1 MLIDKTRAF
10 EVILVLPAWTYRF
23 HIPRFRDKCREL
35 LRSIIP
41 AHLSGKIYWIGEQE
55 MKKFELCYHYLM
67 HTFADSQLSE
77 CRGYLLEAID
87 EMMENAEE
95 KQDLDDTD

>member
-1 MLIDKTRAF
+1 
-10 EVILVLPAWTYRF
+10 
-23 HIPRFRDKCREL
+23 
-35 LRSIIP
+35 
-41 AHLSGKIYWIGEQE
+41 

-77 CRGYLLEAID
+77 CRGYLLETID